1 MDRVSLFRFLCSVI
15 TEHLES
21 AITIYVKQTL
31 QNSIATLTWA
41 TPFDQTH
48 LEIIPPEEPHLE
60 QTPLEQA
67 PLEATHLKKAQLE
80 QAHFIEEVGLM
91 FEFVGLP
98 RMAGRIFGW
107 LLISEPVQQSS
118 SHLAEILQA
127 SKGSISTTT
136 RLLIQ
141 IGLIERVGLPGDRRD
156 YFQIKPHAW
165 SQMSE
170 QHISQISAF
179 RKLAERGLD
188 LLKNTPP
195 PLQKRL
201 QEMRDIHAF
210 LERELP
216 LLHQRW
222 EAAEIAL
229 QQGQKAQNSKL

>member
-1 MDRVSLFRFLCSVI
+1 MNRVSPFCFLCSVI

-21 AITIYVKQTL
+21 VIVMFVKQTL
-31 QNSIATLTWA
+31 QTSIATLTWA
-41 TPFDQTH
+41 TSSDQTH

-60 QTPLEQA
+60 KTPLEET
-67 PLEATHLKKAQLE
+67 P
-80 QAHFIEEVGLM
+80 
-91 FEFVGLP
+91 
-98 RMAGRIFGW
+98 
-107 LLISEPVQQSS
+107 SEPVQQSS
-118 SHLAEILQA
+118 SHLAEVLQA

-141 IGLIERVGLPGDRRD
+141 IGLIERVSLPGDRRD

-165 SQMSE
+165 SQMTE
-170 QHISQISAF
+170 QRISQISAF

-188 LLKNTPP
+188 LLKDTPP

-222 EAAEIAL
+222 EAEEAAL
-229 QQGQKAQNSKL
+229 QQGQKAQNSKI